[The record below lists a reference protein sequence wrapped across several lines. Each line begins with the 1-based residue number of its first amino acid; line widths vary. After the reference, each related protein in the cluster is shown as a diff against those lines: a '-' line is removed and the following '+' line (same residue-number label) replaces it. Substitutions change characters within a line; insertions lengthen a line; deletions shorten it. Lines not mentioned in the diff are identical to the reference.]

1 MVSPPLC
8 AHERGWAERRK
19 PTAVSSG
26 TRRSSGAHCVPEDAL
41 RMSGPEGEQ
50 GKEDGPV
57 AQEPISTAGKCNT
70 IYKGFAGC
78 LISLG
83 DSMAQSVRQ
92 QRDEEEEEGGQEARE
107 LDTICRSWD
116 EFHACASGVLSRCPE
131 EAAAIWESLRQESRK
146 IQFQGNLQELCSAR
160 GRLASSQ
167 GSPPAETNQ
176 ATLRGSAHHGHP
188 GILPLLALLLLGAWA

>member
-1 MVSPPLC
+1 FSPPFS
-8 AHERGWAERRK
+8 
-19 PTAVSSG
+19 PSVSLRASPHLPQPLKA
-26 TRRSSGAHCVPEDAL
+26 GAALVPL
-41 RMSGPEGEQ
+41 SPF
-50 GKEDGPV
+50 PFLFL
-57 AQEPISTAGKCNT
+57 SLTAGKCNT

-83 DSMAQSVRQ
+83 DSMEAQ
-92 QRDEEEEEGGQEARE
+92 E

-146 IQFQGNLQELCSAR
+146 IQFQGNLQELCSTR
-160 GRLASSQ
+160 GRLASAQ

-176 ATLRGSAHHGHP
+176 ATLRGSAPPGHP
-188 GILPLLALLLLGAWA
+188 GILPLLALLLLRAWA

>member
-1 MVSPPLC
+1 MGCGCGRLLGIVCPLLLLLLLLHI
-8 AHERGWAERRK
+8 A
-19 PTAVSSG
+19 
-26 TRRSSGAHCVPEDAL
+26 
-41 RMSGPEGEQ
+41 
-50 GKEDGPV
+50 V

-92 QRDEEEEEGGQEARE
+92 QRDEEEEDGGQEAQE

-160 GRLASSQ
+160 GRLASAQ

-176 ATLRGSAHHGHP
+176 ATLRGSAPYSHP
-188 GILPLLALLLLGAWA
+188 SILPLLALLLLLGAWA